1 MTVQV
6 QVKDLALGMFVAELD
21 RPWLDTPFLLQGF
34 LLDNEADL
42 AELRRLCKFV
52 MIEPASSSPT
62 ALARLSMPATT
73 KTGASPAIQRA
84 PSTTA
89 PKIIITSAESTKK
102 KPSLFN
108 NLGTSPKEDTD
119 QKAVSAQRPVRAAEP
134 TIVYYKDV
142 APKPKRSIW
151 EKVDSPSD
159 PAHAQSAHLAA
170 DQSDLGALFG
180 SSGTKPK
187 RPGLFKQLLSTL
199 RSKSDDKDDSIT
211 ETDNTGVDAPES
223 RPLVRIADNRVV
235 LDADLTKAKEIHLRS
250 REMIRDVV
258 DDLRRDRKVDLDK
271 VNEVVDSMVDSVGN
285 NPDALLWLTKLKSR
299 DSYAYDH
306 GIDVAIYLLAF
317 GRHLGYPKDKMR
329 ILGVSGLMQDIG
341 KLRVREELLG
351 KSGKLTAEEFDEV
364 KYHVNHSID
373 ILRET
378 SDIPRE
384 VLAVVAQHHERLDG
398 SGYPRRLKGDQINS
412 FASMAGIVDSFEA
425 LVSQRPYAE
434 AISSHQALQQL
445 NRWKGTSFH
454 EALTEQFIQCIG
466 IFPVGSLVEL
476 NTGDVAVV
484 IGQNKIRRLK
494 PKVMLLLDPNK
505 EAYPYPSTL
514 DLLSNPL
521 ADDKTP
527 YQIKR
532 DLPTGAYGIDPQEF
546 YL

>member
-1 MTVQV
+1 M
-6 QVKDLALGMFVAELD
+6 AELD

-34 LLDNEADL
+34 ILDNDVDL
-42 AELRRLCKFV
+42 AQIRRLCKFV
-52 MIEPASSSPT
+52 FVEPANSTPEAVAKLSLPPAKDAAPAVEKRLQT
-62 ALARLSMPATT
+62 A
-73 KTGASPAIQRA
+73 A
-84 PSTTA
+84 PRV
-89 PKIIITSAESTKK
+89 IITSDGDQQK
-102 KPSLFN
+102 KPSLFSG
-108 NLGTSPKEDTD
+108 LGEKPKDTVKPRD
-119 QKAVSAQRPVRAAEP
+119 VATQKPAHLTEP
-134 TIVYYKDV
+134 SVVYYKD
-142 APKPKRSIW
+142 APRRPKRAIW
-151 EKVDSPSD
+151 EKSDSRD
-159 PAHAQSAHLAA
+159 AA
-170 DQSDLGALFG
+170 DDVSSDLSNEIGNF
-180 SSGTKPK
+180 KPQVTREKAASK

-199 RSKSDDKDDSIT
+199 RSKAGEDEELDGGAT
-211 ETDNTGVDAPES
+211 QES
-223 RPLVRIADNRVV
+223 SVEIKPLLRIADNKVV
-235 LDADLTKAKEIHLRS
+235 LDVELKQAKEIHNRS
-250 REMIRDVV
+250 RDMVRGVV
-258 DDLRRDRKVDLDK
+258 DDLRRDHKIDVDK
-271 VNEVVDSMVDSVGN
+271 VNEVVDAMVESVGN

-317 GRHLGYPKDKMR
+317 GRHLGYPKDKLR

-341 KLRVREELLG
+341 KLRVKEELLG
-351 KSGKLTAEEFDEV
+351 KSGKLTAAEFEEV
-364 KYHVNHSID
+364 KFHVNHSID

-378 SDIPRE
+378 NDIPNE
-384 VLAVVAQHHERLDG
+384 VLMVVAQHHERLDG
-398 SGYPRRLKGDQINS
+398 SGYPRHLKGDQIYS

-434 AISSHQALQQL
+434 AVSTHQALQQL

-494 PKVMLLLDPNK
+494 PKVMLLLDPAK

-514 DLLSNPL
+514 DLINDPL

>member
-1 MTVQV
+1 LTVRV
-6 QVKDLALGMFVAELD
+6 LVTNLTLGMFVAELD

-34 LLDNEADL
+34 ILDNDDDL
-42 AELRRLCKFV
+42 AQIRRLCKFV
-52 MIEPASSSPT
+52 FVEPANSTPEAVAKLSLPPAKDAAPAVEKRLQT
-62 ALARLSMPATT
+62 AA
-73 KTGASPAIQRA
+73 A
-84 PSTTA
+84 PRV
-89 PKIIITSAESTKK
+89 IITGDDGQKK
-102 KPSLFN
+102 KPSLFSG
-108 NLGTSPKEDTD
+108 LAEKPKDTGTSRESAA
-119 QKAVSAQRPVRAAEP
+119 QKSTRPNEP
-134 TIVYYKDV
+134 SVVYYKD
-142 APKPKRSIW
+142 APRRPKRAIW
-151 EKVDSPSD
+151 EKSDSRD
-159 PAHAQSAHLAA
+159 AA
-170 DQSDLGALFG
+170 DDVSSDLSNEIGNFKPQVTREKGA
-180 SSGTKPK
+180 SK

-199 RSKSDDKDDSIT
+199 RAKTDEDDELSSGTARNSSAEIK
-211 ETDNTGVDAPES
+211 
-223 RPLVRIADNRVV
+223 PLLRIAENKVV
-235 LDADLTKAKEIHLRS
+235 LDVELKQAKEIHNRS
-250 REMIRDVV
+250 RDMIRGVV
-258 DDLRRDRKVDLDK
+258 DDLRRDHKIDVDK
-271 VNEVVDSMVDSVGN
+271 VNEVVDAMVDSVGN

-317 GRHLGYPKDKMR
+317 GRHLGYPKDKLR

-341 KLRVREELLG
+341 KLRVKEELLG
-351 KSGKLTAEEFDEV
+351 KSGKLTAAEFEEV
-364 KYHVNHSID
+364 KFHVNHSID

-378 SDIPRE
+378 TDIPKE
-384 VLAVVAQHHERLDG
+384 VLMVVAQHHERLDG
-398 SGYPRRLKGDQINS
+398 SGYPRHLKGDQIYS

-434 AISSHQALQQL
+434 AVSTHQALQQL

-494 PKVMLLLDPNK
+494 PKVMLLLDPSK
-505 EAYPYPSTL
+505 QAYPYPSTL
-514 DLLSNPL
+514 DLINDPL

>member
-1 MTVQV
+1 M
-6 QVKDLALGMFVAELD
+6 GMFIAELD

-34 LLDNEADL
+34 ILDNEDDL
-42 AELRRLCKFV
+42 AQIRRLCKFV
-52 MIEPASSSPT
+52 FVEPANSTPEAVAKLSLPPAKNT
-62 ALARLSMPATT
+62 APAAEKRLQTV
-73 KTGASPAIQRA
+73 A
-84 PSTTA
+84 PSV
-89 PKIIITSAESTKK
+89 IITSDEGEKK
-102 KPSLFN
+102 KSSLFSR
-108 NLGTSPKEDTD
+108 LGEKTKTTEMPREVPAQKNTRINEPSVVYFKDTP
-119 QKAVSAQRPVRAAEP
+119 RR
-134 TIVYYKDV
+134 
-142 APKPKRSIW
+142 PKRAIW
-151 EKVDSPSD
+151 EKSDSRS
-159 PAHAQSAHLAA
+159 AA
-170 DQSDLGALFG
+170 DDNVSSELANEISNFKPQVTREKDGA
-180 SSGTKPK
+180 K

-199 RSKSDDKDDSIT
+199 RSKADDDEQIEST
-211 ETDNTGVDAPES
+211 ATGVSSVEIK
-223 RPLVRIADNRVV
+223 PLLRIAENKVV
-235 LDADLTKAKEIHLRS
+235 LETELKQAKEIHNRS
-250 REMIRDVV
+250 RDMIRSVV
-258 DDLRRDRKVDLDK
+258 DDLRRDHKIDVDK
-271 VNEVVDSMVDSVGN
+271 VNEVVDAMVDSVGN

-317 GRHLGYPKDKMR
+317 GRHLGYPKDKLR

-341 KLRVREELLG
+341 KLRIKEELLG
-351 KSGKLTAEEFDEV
+351 KSGKLTAAEFEEV
-364 KYHVNHSID
+364 KFHVNHSVD

-378 SDIPRE
+378 TDIPKE
-384 VLAVVAQHHERLDG
+384 VLMVVAQHHERLDG
-398 SGYPRRLKGDQINS
+398 SGYPRHLKGDQIYS

-434 AISSHQALQQL
+434 AISTHQALQQL

-494 PKVMLLLDPNK
+494 PKVMLLLDPSK
-505 EAYPYPSTL
+505 QAYPYPSTL
-514 DLLSNPL
+514 DLINDPL

>member
-1 MTVQV
+1 MTVKV
-6 QVKDLALGMFVAELD
+6 EVKDLALGMFVAELD

-34 LLDNEADL
+34 LVDNEEDL
-42 AELRRLCKFV
+42 AQIARLCQFV
-52 MIEPASSSPT
+52 FVEPANST
-62 ALARLSMPATT
+62 AQAVAKLSIPPEPKAN
-73 KTGASPAIQRA
+73 TGSGEQRPRVAA
-84 PSTTA
+84 PQ
-89 PKIIITSAESTKK
+89 IIITSNTAAVK
-102 KPSLFN
+102 KPSLFSG
-108 NLGTSPKEDTD
+108 LGTSSKPDDAAKPPRA
-119 QKAVSAQRPVRAAEP
+119 QQPIVSAESTV
-134 TIVYYKDV
+134 IYYKD
-142 APKPKRSIW
+142 APSRPKRSIW
-151 EKVDSPSD
+151 EKVDAPN
-159 PAHAQSAHLAA
+159 PQ
-170 DQSDLGALFG
+170 DQSQSSSLAENQTDLKDFF
-180 SSGTKPK
+180 SQRKDQVK
-187 RPGLFKQLLSTL
+187 RPGLFKQILSTW
-199 RSKSDDKDDSIT
+199 RSKSDAQEQT
-211 ETDNTGVDAPES
+211 ETAPGATDAPEN
-223 RPLVRIADNRVV
+223 RPLVRIAENKVI
-235 LDADLTKAKEIHLRS
+235 LHTDLTQAKEIHLRS

-258 DDLRRDRKVDLDK
+258 EDLRRDHKVDIEK
-271 VNEVVDSMVDSVGN
+271 VNEVVDSMVESVGN

-329 ILGVSGLMQDIG
+329 VLGVSGLMQDIG
-341 KLRVREELLG
+341 KLRVKEELLG
-351 KSGKLTAEEFDEV
+351 KSGKLTPVEFEEV
-364 KYHVNHSID
+364 KCHVNHSID

-378 SDIPRE
+378 ADIPPD

-398 SGYPRRLKGDQINS
+398 SGYPRRLKGDQIAP
-412 FASMAGIVDSFEA
+412 FASMSGIVDSFEA
-425 LVSQRPYAE
+425 LVSQRPYAD
-434 AISSHQALQQL
+434 AISTHQALQQL

-494 PKVMLLLDPNK
+494 PKVMLLLDPGK
-505 EAYPYPSTL
+505 EPYPYPATL
-514 DLLSNPL
+514 DLINNPL

>member
-1 MTVQV
+1 MTVKV

-34 LLDNEADL
+34 LLDNEEDL
-42 AELRRLCKFV
+42 AQIRRLCNFV
-52 MIEPASSSPT
+52 FVEPASSAPSAIAHLSIPRQPKSET
-62 ALARLSMPATT
+62 GIRARLSQTPTT
-73 KTGASPAIQRA
+73 PQV
-84 PSTTA
+84 
-89 PKIIITSAESTKK
+89 IITSVEA
-102 KPSLFN
+102 
-108 NLGTSPKEDTD
+108 PKRNTPAAPDVPRP
-119 QKAVSAQRPVRAAEP
+119 ASGAPPQRPARAAEP
-134 TIVYYKDV
+134 SVIYYKD
-142 APKPKRSIW
+142 APQKPKRAIW
-151 EKVDSPSD
+151 EKVAAPT
-159 PAHAQSAHLAA
+159 AQSQAQSSDLAE
-170 DQSDLGALFG
+170 DQSDLTAHFVRH
-180 SSGTKPK
+180 KDQVK

-199 RSKSDDKDDSIT
+199 RAKSDENEQT
-211 ETDNTGVDAPES
+211 ETADDGRNDPET
-223 RPLVRIADNRVV
+223 RPLVRIAENKVI
-235 LDADLTKAKEIHLRS
+235 LHADLAEAKEVHLRS
-250 REMIRDVV
+250 REMIRGVV
-258 DDLRRDRKVDLDK
+258 DDLRRDHKIDIEK

-341 KLRVREELLG
+341 KLRVKEELLG
-351 KSGKLTAEEFDEV
+351 KSGKLTPAEFEEV
-364 KYHVNHSID
+364 KFHVNHSID

-378 SDIPRE
+378 SNIPKE
-384 VLAVVAQHHERLDG
+384 VLVVVSQHHERLDG
-398 SGYPRRLKGDQINS
+398 SGYPRRLKGDQIAGFS
-412 FASMAGIVDSFEA
+412 SMAGIVDSFEA

-434 AISSHQALQQL
+434 AISTHQALQQL
-445 NRWKGTSFH
+445 NRWKGSSFH

-476 NTGDVAVV
+476 TTGDVAVV

-505 EAYPYPSTL
+505 EPYQYPATL
-514 DLLSNPL
+514 DLINNPMS
-521 ADDKTP
+521 DDNTP

-532 DLPTGAYGIDPQEF
+532 DLPTGAFGIDPQEF

>member
-1 MTVQV
+1 MTVKV

-34 LLDNEADL
+34 LLDNAEDL
-42 AELRRLCKFV
+42 AQIRLLCQFV
-52 MIEPASSSPT
+52 MVDPVNSSPT
-62 ALARLSMPATT
+62 AVARLSIPMA
-73 KTGASPAIQRA
+73 KADASAAASRGHS
-84 PSTTA
+84 STE
-89 PKIIITSAESTKK
+89 PQVIITGGAVKK
-102 KPSLFN
+102 KPSLFD
-108 NLGTSPKEDTD
+108 NLSSSSKN
-119 QKAVSAQRPVRAAEP
+119 QKTAKIPTPRPLRQVEP
-134 TIVYYKDV
+134 TVIYYKDSQQR
-142 APKPKRSIW
+142 PKRSIW
-151 EKVDSPSD
+151 EKVEGPSGQNQ
-159 PAHAQSAHLAA
+159 AQSANLAA
-170 DQSDLGALFG
+170 GQSDLKGLF
-180 SSGTKPK
+180 SGGGNEPK
-187 RPGLFKQLLSTL
+187 RPGLFKQILSTIL
-199 RSKSDDKDDSIT
+199 AKSEEKD
-211 ETDNTGVDAPES
+211 EAANAPATSAGDIPEN
-223 RPLVRIADNRVV
+223 RPLVRIAENKVV
-235 LDADLTKAKEIHLRS
+235 LDADLTQAKEIHLRS

-258 DDLRRDRKVDLDK
+258 DDLRRDHKIDIEK
-271 VNEVVDSMVDSVGN
+271 VNEVVESMVESVGN

-329 ILGVSGLMQDIG
+329 ILGISGLMQDIG
-341 KLRVREELLG
+341 KLRVKEELLA
-351 KSGKLTAEEFDEV
+351 KSGKLTQAEFEEM

-378 SDIPRE
+378 KDIPRE
-384 VLAVVAQHHERLDG
+384 VLATVSQHHERLDG
-398 SGYPRRLKGDQINS
+398 SGYPRHLKGDQIS
-412 FASMAGIVDSFEA
+412 AFASMAGIVDSFEA
-425 LVSQRPYAE
+425 LVSQRPYAD

-494 PKVMLLLDPNK
+494 PKVMLLLDPSK
-505 EAYPYPSTL
+505 EAYPYPATL
-514 DLLSNPL
+514 DLISNPL

>member
-1 MTVQV
+1 MTDKV

-52 MIEPASSSPT
+52 IIDPATSSPT
-62 ALARLSMPATT
+62 ALARLAIPAMPKSST
-73 KTGASPAIQRA
+73 SPAIQRA
-84 PSTTA
+84 PSTTE
-89 PKIIITSAESTKK
+89 PKVIITSAEATKK
-102 KPSLFN
+102 KPSLFS
-108 NLGTSPKEDTD
+108 NLGTPLKEET
-119 QKAVSAQRPVRAAEP
+119 APSAGSGQRPVRTTEP
-134 TIVYYKDV
+134 TVIYYKD
-142 APKPKRSIW
+142 AEPKPKRSIW
-151 EKVDSPSD
+151 EKVDSPID
-159 PAHAQSAHLAA
+159 PARAQSFHLAA
-170 DQSDLGALFG
+170 GQSDLSTLFG
-180 SSGTKPK
+180 SNNNQPK
-187 RPGLFKQLLSTL
+187 RPGLFKQILSTL
-199 RSKSDDKDDSIT
+199 RSKSEEKEDGAT
-211 ETDNTGVDAPES
+211 EAHAGSVDAPES
-223 RPLVRIADNRVV
+223 RPLVQIADNRVV
-235 LDADLTKAKEIHLRS
+235 LHADLTEAKRIHLRS

-258 DDLRRDRKVDLDK
+258 EDLRRDRKVDLDK
-271 VNEVVDSMVDSVGN
+271 VNEVVDSMVESVGN

-351 KSGKLTAEEFDEV
+351 KSGKLTAAEFDEV

-378 SDIPRE
+378 QDIPRE

-445 NRWKGTSFH
+445 NRWKGSSFH

-514 DLLSNPL
+514 DLLTNPL